1 MTLVESKKHVKS
13 LRSCINPNDGFMGQ
27 LHSYEGILTARHNPR
42 WGRHAPTRLYSKRS
56 MSDPDL
62 MQSLEKEE
70 LERGM
75 GQREGD
81 GDGDEEGVGERWK
94 GHPEQQFMHSRPIH
108 NVSSAYNIP
117 NLIQQ
122 AEEPELTFLPEEGI
136 TKGHTSHPDP
146 STSLNESTLTHST
159 PVDKTRN
166 LQNFLASL
174 PSLQLR
180 VSNNDDGIGEN
191 IPTSN
196 SGSAYSSPMYTPPDE
211 ESIHLLMSQH
221 REQQDREADAP
232 QQFEVNLLPR
242 DSVNLGQLFQQE
254 SASPVCKST
263 VSPSGSSKFS
273 PPPTSSSNAS
283 RHQPQAPLSAVV
295 NMPVTHSHRCNSLP
309 HALCSYVVR
318 GDAGKKPSNVSPT
331 SSRLS
336 ISSLARRSPTVQE
349 EESRGGEEGSVQEDG
364 SRAALEEQQATAE
377 RKWKE
382 LCRERP
388 LEPMSPHTSEKFVH
402 HRRTKSDS
410 HDVSGPIK
418 TAQIFSVPER
428 VKEIEE
434 KGLNVTPTQPLQ
446 SVGVNQTDLHSS
458 PPASHDNRL
467 SITSSI
473 SGSSSEESL
482 TPPFADTPAAV
493 DGDKPSSSHNASV
506 TRHMSLS
513 PKPSFS
519 GLPAQLPAQTSVSL
533 PSSVSPPDCESG
545 SPPPQAV
552 ISQDELV
559 SSLQGVVKAKIQD
572 IEGKKGQQQQQSGD
586 KSAQVSEPRSLN
598 SVVKRASPSTIQRPS
613 SEIIFHNP
621 YIGMVEVNNPT
632 DSASHGSSCTKEP
645 EGHRVQQHS
654 TASSTKGLKS
664 NVFHRMDRRHTCE
677 FLSSTETDAGSR
689 IHSEALINAW
699 AGILP
704 IKDLRAYDL
713 ASVLELKQ
721 KFEVKKNSPKEHRRF
736 ESILRRS
743 RSLRDTRLLS
753 PPVHHSDSAQWQ
765 YSSLPLSRGGQS
777 ARSSASPPSHNSQHS
792 LSSSIK
798 T

>member
-1 MTLVESKKHVKS
+1 MYVMYVFT
-13 LRSCINPNDGFMGQ
+13 CIYVMFFV
-27 LHSYEGILTARHNPR
+27 SYNHIHRHNPR

-75 GQREGD
+75 RREGE
-81 GDGDEEGVGERWK
+81 GEGDEEGVGERWK
-94 GHPEQQFMHSRPIH
+94 RHPEQQFMHSRPIH

-117 NLIQQ
+117 NLVQQ

-136 TKGHTSHPDP
+136 TKSPSSHRDP
-146 STSLNESTLTHST
+146 STSLNENTLTHST

-174 PSLQLR
+174 PPLPLG

-211 ESIHLLMSQH
+211 ESIHLHMSQH
-221 REQQDREADAP
+221 REQSREADTT
-232 QQFEVNLLPR
+232 QQLEVNPLPGAG
-242 DSVNLGQLFQQE
+242 DSVNLGQVFQQE
-254 SASPVCKST
+254 PASPVCKST
-263 VSPSGSSKFS
+263 VSPSSSFKFS
-273 PPPTSSSNAS
+273 PSPMSSSNAS
-283 RHQPQAPLSAVV
+283 RHQPQAPPLTAAV
-295 NMPVTHSHRCNSLP
+295 NMPVTHGHRCNSLP
-309 HALCSYVVR
+309 HALCSYVVIR

-336 ISSLARRSPTVQE
+336 ICSLARRSPTVQE
-349 EESRGGEEGSVQEDG
+349 EGRGGEEGTVQGDG
-364 SRAALEEQQATAE
+364 SKASLEEQQATAD
-377 RKWKE
+377 RKWRE

-388 LEPMSPHTSEKFVH
+388 IEVMSPHTGEKFVH

-434 KGLNVTPTQPLQ
+434 KGLNVTPTQPPQ
-446 SVGVNQTDLHSS
+446 SAGENQTDLHSS
-458 PPASHDNRL
+458 PPAPHDNRL

-482 TPPFADTPAAV
+482 TPPFADTPAAT
-493 DGDKPSSSHNASV
+493 DGDKPSSSHNTSV

-519 GLPAQLPAQTSVSL
+519 GSPAQLPAQTSVSL
-533 PSSVSPPDCESG
+533 PSSVSPPDCECG

-552 ISQDELV
+552 ISQEELV
-559 SSLQGVVKAKIQD
+559 SSLQGVVKAKVQD
-572 IEGKKGQQQQQSGD
+572 IEGKKGQQPQQSGD
-586 KSAQVSEPRSLN
+586 KSAQASEPRSLN

-613 SEIIFHNP
+613 SEIIIHNP
-621 YIGMVEVNNPT
+621 YIGVVEVNNPT
-632 DSASHGSSCTKEP
+632 DSASQGTSSTKGTEC
-645 EGHRVQQHS
+645 HRVQQRS
-654 TASSTKGLKS
+654 TASSAKRLSMKD
-664 NVFHRMDRRHTCE
+664 NIFRRMDRRHTCE
-677 FLSSTETDAGSR
+677 FLSSTERDSGSR
-689 IHSEALINAW
+689 IHSGALINAW

-721 KFEVKKNSPKEHRRF
+721 KFEVKKSPKEHRRF

-743 RSLRDTRLLS
+743 RSLRDTRVLS
-753 PPVHHSDSAQWQ
+753 PPVHHSESAQWQ

-777 ARSSASPPSHNSQHS
+777 ARSSASPPSHNSQQS
-792 LSSSIK
+792 SSSIK